1 MSEVRC
7 NPDSCNICDLEYLL
21 VNLGRNRA
29 TADRLCQLFLDN
41 APVLCGRLA
50 KAAAEADLNS
60 LKVVLHDIR
69 SSCVLFSGHR
79 CVDGAREVESLVR
92 EQILLELPNRP
103 TVDWCEKTVSLINCV
118 QCMAEELQSYLT
130 NGSS

>member
-7 NPDSCNICDLEYLL
+7 NSEGCRICDLEYLL

-41 APVLCGRLA
+41 APVLCERLSN
-50 KAAAEADLNS
+50 AAADANLNA

-79 CVDGAREVESLVR
+79 CVEGARVMENLVR
-92 EQILLELPNRP
+92 EQLLLELPGRP
-103 TVDWCEKTVSLINCV
+103 IVDWNEKTLSLIECIE
-118 QCMAEELQSYLT
+118 CMAGELKSYLA
-130 NGSS
+130 NSPS